1 MVWHHA
7 RETLSLRRRLQM
19 NAVLKSTVKQVIRAT
34 GFDLV
39 RYPPAEPPPSL
50 PLDFSEEDIALY
62 GKVKP
67 FTLGEPIA
75 VQTTATIVEYLVK
88 GAIPGAIVEC
98 GVWRGGM
105 MMAAAHT
112 LLKLGDTSRDI
123 FLYDTFEGM
132 PEPTEAD
139 ENFWGAPPF
148 DSSEEDRS
156 SGAKPLEASLEDVK
170 RALYSVGYPRERIHF
185 IKGRIE
191 ETAPETMPE
200 CISFLR
206 LDTCFYESTHHELV
220 HFFPRLSS
228 RGILHIDDYGLW
240 KGCRQA
246 VDEYMQQ
253 KHLTL
258 FFARIGRHGARVAI
272 KN

>member
-1 MVWHHA
+1 
-7 RETLSLRRRLQM
+7 M

-34 GFDLV
+34 GFDVV
-39 RYPPAEPPPSL
+39 RYPPAEPSPNL
-50 PLDFSEEDIALY
+50 PLDFSEEDIDLY
-62 GKVKP
+62 RKVKP

-75 VQTTATIVEYLVK
+75 VQMTATIVEYLVK
-88 GAIPGAIVEC
+88 AAIPGAIVEC

-112 LLKLGDTSRDI
+112 LLKLGDTSREL

-139 ENFWGAPPF
+139 ENFWGEPP
-148 DSSEEDRS
+148 SSEEDQTTGMR
-156 SGAKPLEASLEDVK
+156 PLGASLEDVK
-170 RALYSVGYPRERIHF
+170 RALYTVGYPHHRIHF
-185 IKGRIE
+185 VKGRIE
-191 ETAPETMPE
+191 DTVPERAPGQ
-200 CISFLR
+200 ISFLR

-246 VDEYMQQ
+246 VDEYMQE

-258 FFARIGRHGARVAI
+258 FFARIGRHGARVAMKI
-272 KN
+272 SGSFGG

>member
-1 MVWHHA
+1 
-7 RETLSLRRRLQM
+7 M

-50 PLDFSEEDIALY
+50 PLDFSEEDIDLY
-62 GKVKP
+62 RKVKP

-75 VQTTATIVEYLVK
+75 VQTTATIVEYIVK

-105 MMAAAHT
+105 MMAAAST

-139 ENFWGAPPF
+139 VNFWGEPPF
-148 DSSEEDRS
+148 EVTEEGRS
-156 SGAKPLEASLEDVK
+156 IGAKSLEASLEYVK
-170 RALYSVGYPRERIHF
+170 SALYSVGYPREKIHF

-191 ETAPETMPE
+191 ETIPETVPE
-200 CISFLR
+200 TISFLR

-220 HFFPRLSS
+220 HFFPRLSW
-228 RGILHIDDYGLW
+228 RGVLHIDDYGLW
-240 KGCRQA
+240 QGCRQA
-246 VDEYMQQ
+246 VNEYMQEA
-253 KHLTL
+253 KLNL
-258 FFARIGRHGARVAI
+258 FFARIGRHGARVATKI
-272 KN
+272 